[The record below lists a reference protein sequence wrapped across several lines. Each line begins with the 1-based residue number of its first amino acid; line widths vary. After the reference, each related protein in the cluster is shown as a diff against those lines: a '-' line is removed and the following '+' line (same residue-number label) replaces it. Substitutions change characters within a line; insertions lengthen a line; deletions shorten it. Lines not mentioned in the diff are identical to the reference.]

1 MKTRTELDKELMDFL
16 QKKQFLIGELNKLE
30 GIIIYI
36 QNELSAALNAE
47 NKDGPI

>member
-1 MKTRTELDKELMDFL
+1 MKTKTELDKELMDFL

>member
-1 MKTRTELDKELMDFL
+1 MKTKAELEKELVDFL